1 MKRSPATLAFLFLLP
16 FPLFA
21 QTAPPTSALAAA
33 PAFPALAHGEKLRIT
48 GIPHAGK
55 ISETLY
61 RGAQPQEV
69 GLSELKLLGITTI
82 VDLRSEDREKV
93 EWERKHAESLG
104 MRFVHISVDGWSPPT
119 DEQVVQF
126 LSLLRDN
133 PGQKVFMHC
142 HFGEDRTGVFI
153 AIYRI
158 AFEKWSADQAIKE
171 MYFFGF
177 NGVWHPSMKTFV
189 RDFPARL
196 NSSQALAPLR
206 TAASLP
212 RASATSI
219 PPPPD

>member
-1 MKRSPATLAFLFLLP
+1 MKRSRATLALLLLLP
-16 FPLFA
+16 LPLLA
-21 QTAPPTSALAAA
+21 QTGAPTSAPAAA
-33 PAFPALAHGEKLRIT
+33 PAFPPLAHGEKLRIT

-93 EWERKHAESLG
+93 EWERKHTESLG

-142 HFGEDRTGVFI
+142 HFGEDRTGVFT

-196 NSSQALAPLR
+196 NSSQAYAPLR
-206 TAASLP
+206 TAAAQP
-212 RASATSI
+212 
-219 PPPPD
+219 